1 MLKSVTK
8 LVIETALEE
17 EMGEHLCYDR
27 QVVEA
32 VAGATPA
39 KASGPRRC

>member
-1 MLKSVTK
+1 MTK

-17 EMGEHLCYDR
+17 EMGEHLGYDR
-27 QVVEA
+27 HVVEA

-39 KASGPRRC
+39 MASGPRRC